1 MGFLKGYSR
10 FFPPSCYDLGDIF
23 ERRDQE
29 FMIAFEARCSTT
41 AMGIMPHRDVDRAL
55 ELALSLD
62 IPFWP
67 QLPKVSLYEDMYV
80 QASQNFPG
88 IAIDFD
94 KERLSFDTA
103 RFEQEL
109 DEYFV
114 KMDVPEAFALTAE
127 YSAVFHRFLSRE
139 LQGYK
144 AIRGQVIGPVSF
156 GFKVLDENLKPV
168 IYNDAARTILY
179 DFIQKKANIQ
189 YRELKERNPNAFVWL
204 DEPGLGYVF
213 SGLSGYNEQL
223 AKEDYHNFVEGL
235 EGPKGLHLCAEV
247 NLPYLLD
254 LGVEILS
261 FDAYQIGFMPREYAG
276 NVAEFIKN
284 GGVISW
290 GIVPTEST
298 VLATQTPETLAAILS
313 DYWGVISE
321 RTGLSLNQI
330 AMQALVAPA
339 RCCLSDTGQG
349 NTISKTAGEC
359 PIPSTEEGLVEK
371 AFAFLP
377 ELSHILRDKYG
388 V

>member
-1 MGFLKGYSR
+1 
-10 FFPPSCYDLGDIF
+10 
-23 ERRDQE
+23 
-29 FMIAFEARCSTT
+29 
-41 AMGIMPHRDVDRAL
+41 MPHRDVDRAL
-55 ELALSLD
+55 ELVLSLD

-94 KERLSFDTA
+94 KERLVFNTA

-114 KMDVPEAFALTAE
+114 KMDSPEAFALTAE
-127 YSAVFHRFLSRE
+127 YSRVFHKFLSKE

-144 AIRGQVIGPVSF
+144 AIRGQVTGPVSF
-156 GFKVLDENLKPV
+156 G
-168 IYNDAARTILY
+168 
-179 DFIQKKANIQ
+179 
-189 YRELKERNPNAFVWL
+189 
-204 DEPGLGYVF
+204 
-213 SGLSGYNEQL
+213 SGFSGYNEQH
-223 AKEDYHNFVEGL
+223 AREDYHKFVEGL

-247 NLPYLLD
+247 NLPYLLE

-276 NVAEFIKN
+276 SVAEFIK
-284 GGVISW
+284 GGGIISW
-290 GIVPTEST
+290 GIIPTEST

-313 DYWGVISE
+313 SYWEVISE
-321 RTGLSLNQI
+321 NTGLSLNQI
-330 AMQALVAPA
+330 AKQALVAPA
-339 RCCLSDTGQG
+339 RCCLSDLGQV
-349 NTISKTAGEC
+349 NTVGKTVSEC
-359 PIPSTEEGLVEK
+359 QVSSIEEGLVEK

-377 ELSHILRDKYG
+377 ELSQILKDKYG

>member
-1 MGFLKGYSR
+1 
-10 FFPPSCYDLGDIF
+10 
-23 ERRDQE
+23 
-29 FMIAFEARCSTT
+29 MIAFEARCSTT
-41 AMGIMPHRDVDRAL
+41 AMGIMPHRDVEQAL

-103 RFEQEL
+103 RFEQEI
-109 DEYFV
+109 DGYFV
-114 KMDVPEAFALTAE
+114 KMDIPETFALTAE
-127 YSAVFHRFLSRE
+127 YSAVFHRFLSKE
-139 LQGYK
+139 LQDYK
-144 AIRGQVIGPVSF
+144 AIRGQVTGPVSF
-156 GFKVLDENLKPV
+156 GLKVLDEELKPL
-168 IYNDAARTILY
+168 IYNEEVRTILF
-179 DFIQKKANIQ
+179 DFIQRKVNIQ
-189 YRELKERNPNAFVWL
+189 YQELKKRNPNAFVWV

-213 SGLSGYNEQL
+213 SGFSGYNEQH
-223 AKEDYHNFVEGL
+223 AREDYHNFVAGL

-247 NLPYLLD
+247 NLPYLLE

-261 FDAYQIGFMPREYAG
+261 FDAYQIEFMPKEYAG
-276 NVAEFIKN
+276 SVAEFIKK
-284 GGVISW
+284 GGIISW
-290 GIVPTEST
+290 GIIPTEST

-313 DYWGVISE
+313 DYWAVISE
-321 RTGLSLNQI
+321 STGLSLNQI

-339 RCCLSDTGQG
+339 RCLLSDLGQVS
-349 NTISKTAGEC
+349 TDAKKASEC
-359 PIPSTEEGLVEK
+359 QVSSSEEGIVEK

-377 ELSHILRDKYG
+377 ELSQILRDRYG

>member
-1 MGFLKGYSR
+1 V
-10 FFPPSCYDLGDIF
+10 
-23 ERRDQE
+23 
-29 FMIAFEARCSTT
+29 IAFEARCSTT
-41 AMGIMPHRDVDRAL
+41 AMGIMPHTDVEQAL
-55 ELALSLD
+55 DLALSLD

-94 KERLSFDTA
+94 KGKLSFDTA

-109 DEYFV
+109 DGYFV
-114 KMDVPEAFALTAE
+114 KMDVPETFALTAE
-127 YSAVFHRFLSRE
+127 YSAVFHKFLSKE
-139 LQGYK
+139 LQAYK
-144 AIRGQVIGPVSF
+144 AIRGQSIGPVSF
-156 GFKVLDENLKPV
+156 GFKVLDENLKPI
-168 IYNDAARTILY
+168 IYNDEARTILF
-179 DFIQKKANIQ
+179 DFIQKKTNTQ

-247 NLPYLLD
+247 NLPYLLE

-261 FDAYQIGFMPREYAG
+261 FDAYQIGFMPKEYAG
-276 NVAEFIKN
+276 NVAEFIRK

-313 DYWGVISE
+313 DYWKVILES
-321 RTGLSLNQI
+321 TGLSLSEI

-339 RCCLSDTGQG
+339 RCCLSDIAQI
-349 NTISKTAGEC
+349 NTADERASEC
-359 PIPSTEEGLVEK
+359 QVSSSEEKIVER

-377 ELSHILRDKYG
+377 ELSRILRDKYG

>member
-1 MGFLKGYSR
+1 V
-10 FFPPSCYDLGDIF
+10 
-23 ERRDQE
+23 
-29 FMIAFEARCSTT
+29 IAFEARCSTT
-41 AMGIMPHRDVDRAL
+41 AMGIMPHRDVERAL

-94 KERLSFDTA
+94 KGRLSFNTA

-114 KMDVPEAFALTAE
+114 KRDVPEAFALAAE
-127 YSAVFHRFLSRE
+127 YSAVFHKFLSKE

-168 IYNDAARTILY
+168 IYNDAARTILF

-223 AKEDYHNFVEGL
+223 AKKDYHNFVEGL
-235 EGPKGLHLCAEV
+235 EGPQGLHLCANV
-247 NLPYLLD
+247 NLPYLLE

-261 FDAYQIGFMPREYAG
+261 FDAYQIGFMPKEYAG
-276 NVAEFIKN
+276 NVAEFIKS

-290 GIVPTEST
+290 GIIPTEST
-298 VLATQTPETLAAILS
+298 VLATQTPETLAEILS
-313 DYWGVISE
+313 DYWEVISE
-321 RTGLSLNQI
+321 STGLSLNQI
-330 AMQALVAPA
+330 ARQSLVAPA
-339 RCCLSDTGQG
+339 RCCLSDTGQV
-349 NTISKTAGEC
+349 NTVSKMAGEC
-359 PIPSTEEGLVEK
+359 PVSSIEEGLVEK

-377 ELSHILRDKYG
+377 ELSRILRDKYG

>member
-1 MGFLKGYSR
+1 MV
-10 FFPPSCYDLGDIF
+10 
-23 ERRDQE
+23 
-29 FMIAFEARCSTT
+29 AFEARCSTT

-88 IAIDFD
+88 IAIDFN
-94 KERLSFDTA
+94 KERLAFDTA
-103 RFEQEL
+103 RFKQEL

-114 KMDVPEAFALTAE
+114 KMDIADTFALTAE
-127 YSAVFHRFLSRE
+127 YSRVFHEFLSRE

-144 AIRGQVIGPVSF
+144 AIRGQVTGPVSF
-156 GFKVLDENLKPV
+156 GLKVLDEDLKPI
-168 IYNDAARTILY
+168 IYNEEARTILF
-179 DFIQKKANIQ
+179 DFIQRKVNVQYQELSKKNT
-189 YRELKERNPNAFVWL
+189 NAFVWV

-213 SGLSGYNEQL
+213 SGFSGYNEQH
-223 AKEDYHNFVEGL
+223 AKEDYHKFVEGL

-247 NLPYLLD
+247 NLPYLLE

-276 NVAEFIKN
+276 NVAEFIQS
-284 GGVISW
+284 GGIISW
-290 GIVPTEST
+290 GIIPTEST
-298 VLATQTPETLAAILS
+298 ALATQTPETLAEILS
-313 DYWGVISE
+313 SYWEVISE
-321 RTGLSLNQI
+321 NTGLSLNQI
-330 AMQALVAPA
+330 AKQALVAPA
-339 RCCLSDTGQG
+339 RCCLSDLGQV
-349 NTISKTAGEC
+349 NTVGKTVSEC
-359 PIPSTEEGLVEK
+359 QVSGIEEGLVEK

-377 ELSHILRDKYG
+377 ELSQILKDKYG